1 MIKVYTKEDYAKSYT
16 EIIEIL
22 KYFSK
27 EDLSKIPKQIIE
39 KYINNR
45 DKDYKFLYDENLKL
59 EEQNISKLTIILFAN
74 LYIEY
79 FLDENE
85 RKIME
90 QNDIKELKLI
100 EKEKQEKYSTENIFK
115 NRKKQIL
122 PDNINVSLTVVE
134 NKGLIKKIIDNIKKF
149 LKLT

>member
-1 MIKVYTKEDYAKSYT
+1 MIH
-16 EIIEIL
+16 
-22 KYFSK
+22 
-27 EDLSKIPKQIIE
+27 
-39 KYINNR
+39 
-45 DKDYKFLYDENLKL
+45 
-59 EEQNISKLTIILFAN
+59 

-79 FLDENE
+79 FLNEDE
-85 RKIME
+85 RRIIE
-90 QNDIKELKLI
+90 QNDIKELKKI

-134 NKGLIKKIIDNIKKF
+134 NKGLIKKIIENIKKF

>member
-39 KYINNR
+39 KYINDR

-134 NKGLIKKIIDNIKKF
+134 NKGLIKKIIENIKKF